1 MMALMLDKVLRMKDG
16 PVGQY
21 LTELLKDLAEE
32 IGNGFCD
39 GLSEAWDIQH
49 SNAESRGR
57 VDEVEESDS

>member
-1 MMALMLDKVLRMKDG
+1 MKDG

-21 LTELLKDLAEE
+21 LTELAKDLGEE

-49 SNAESRGR
+49 SNVESERL

>member
-1 MMALMLDKVLRMKDG
+1 MMALMLDEVLRMKDG

-21 LTELLKDLAEE
+21 LMELSKDLGEE

-49 SNAESRGR
+49 SNAETERHL
-57 VDEVEESDS
+57 DEVEESNS